1 LFRVYRSA
9 DSDDSFTKIYV
20 QAHKESAL
28 NLRYILQQ
36 EQAFFNDKVFELKGL
51 KNGKFRFVQIKI
63 KTVQSKLTNEQ
74 KVLLQVID
82 ISDKMLYNEVKA
94 EKSFLTLISAT
105 VSHELRNPLQSLL
118 V

>member
-1 LFRVYRSA
+1 MFRVFRSA
-9 DSDDSFTKIYV
+9 NNDDSFAKTFV
-20 QAHKESAL
+20 SALKESAL
-28 NLRYILQQ
+28 NLRFILQQ

-51 KNGKFRFVQIKI
+51 KNGKFKFVQIKI
-63 KTVQSKLTNEQ
+63 KTVHSKLTDEQ